1 MTTELSPQLRQSLDR
16 LIGYDAIDAQPDWG
30 DVAGRAARG
39 RRRSLVLAILACFA
53 LAVFVSAAFAFG
65 NDLWQ
70 LVAGKPVSTKR
81 LSPEERRMFASLASG
96 RPILRTQPNDPALRR
111 LGKDVSVRLLADQ
124 GGYTFYVIEVRGRY
138 PTRCFATGRAW
149 KPRLFGS
156 MVCPIPGRRPE
167 PGSFP
172 SAEHPVLDQS
182 AFDPRSGQPR
192 VFRLVGF
199 AAVPVKKVGL
209 LTADGDVIATVP
221 VVNSTYLKTTGLP
234 AKGVE
239 AIVAFDGS
247 GRRVY
252 CEDIAADDPCGNRQ
266 ALGHVKAP
274 PPSPP
279 QPEPPQVRRGALV
292 QRGESQGVSVSIYK
306 PGIAV
311 FDITS
316 VSARVRRLATGASAG
331 CLRVRFL
338 NGRWLS
344 DDLDVSVR
352 AGAVGRAGDRL
363 RIDLAGGRPY
373 SLPYAVPPPYDGCE
387 LNGVFGRR
395 WNDAFGTR
403 APVEIPLSEAGRHFF
418 NDRAAARDLAYFVR
432 SKRVQ
437 QIRLN
442 SSPRPG
448 LEALARRY
456 PHRVVGLLRE
466 DQFAPED
473 KIGFWIG
480 PGTIRFT
487 TTSSTGRRFF
497 VNAVRRTLKLPRSN
511 LGDLAFVF

>member
-1 MTTELSPQLRQSLDR
+1 YEAL
-16 LIGYDAIDAQPDWG
+16 DAQPDWG

-39 RRRSLVLAILACFA
+39 RRRSVVLAILACFA

-65 NDLWQ
+65 TDLWQ

-81 LSPEERRMFASLASG
+81 LSPEEQRMFASLASG

-111 LGKDVSVRLLADQ
+111 LGKDVSVRRLADQ

-156 MVCPIPGRRPE
+156 MECPIPGRRPE

-172 SAEHPVLDQS
+172 SARNPVLDQS
-182 AFDPRSGQPR
+182 EFAPRGGKVS
-192 VFRLVGF
+192 RLVGF
-199 AAVPVKKVGL
+199 AAVAVKKVGL
-209 LTADGDVIATVP
+209 
-221 VVNSTYLKTTGLP
+221 
-234 AKGVE
+234 
-239 AIVAFDGS
+239 
-247 GRRVY
+247 
-252 CEDIAADDPCGNRQ
+252 
-266 ALGHVKAP
+266 
-274 PPSPP
+274 
-279 QPEPPQVRRGALV
+279 GALV
-292 QRGESQGVSVSIYK
+292 QRGKSQGVSVSVYD
-306 PGIAV
+306 PGVAI
-311 FDITS
+311 FDL
-316 VSARVRRLATGASAG
+316 SAASPRVVKRLGAGVSAG
-331 CLRVRFL
+331 CLRTRFL

-344 DDLDVSVR
+344 DDLSS
-352 AGAVGRAGDRL
+352 GALGRGGDRL
-363 RIDLAGGRPY
+363 RVDLVGGGGFM
-373 SLPYAVPPPYDGCE
+373 LPDEVPPPYQGCE
-387 LNGVFGRR
+387 ISGYYGRR

-403 APVEIPLSEAGRHFF
+403 ALVEIPLSEAGRHFF

-432 SKRVQ
+432 SGRVQ
-437 QIRLN
+437 RVRL
-442 SSPRPG
+442 SPSPRPG

-456 PHRVVGLLRE
+456 PHRVVELQRK

-487 TTSSTGRRFF
+487 TTSSTGRRLF
-497 VNAVRRTLKLPRSN
+497 VVAKRRTLKLPSQN

>member
-1 MTTELSPQLRQSLDR
+1 MTTEFSPQLRQSLDR
-16 LIGYDAIDAQPDWG
+16 LVGYEALDAQPDWG

-39 RRRSLVLAILACFA
+39 RRRSVVLAILACFV
-53 LAVFVSAAFAFG
+53 LAVFVSAAFAYG
-65 NDLWQ
+65 TDLWQ

-81 LSPEERRMFASLASG
+81 LSPLERRMFASLASG
-96 RPILRTQPNDPALRR
+96 RPVLRTQPNDPALRR

-138 PTRCFATGRAW
+138 PIRCFATGRAW
-149 KPRLFGS
+149 KPRQISG
-156 MVCPIPGRRPE
+156 MVCGIPGRRPQ

-182 AFDPRSGQPR
+182 GFAPRGGK
-192 VFRLVGF
+192 VFRLIGF
-199 AAVPVKKVGL
+199 AAVGVKKVGL
-209 LTADGDVIATVP
+209 LTANGNVIATVP

-234 AKGVE
+234 ANGVE

-252 CEDIAADDPCGNRQ
+252 CEDVAANDRCGNRPAPQ
-266 ALGHVKAP
+266 HVTP
-274 PPSPP
+274 PRPSP
-279 QPEPPQVRRGALV
+279 QEPRPVRLGALV
-292 QRGESQGVSVSIYK
+292 QRGKSQGVSVSVYD
-306 PGIAV
+306 PGVAI
-311 FDITS
+311 FDL
-316 VSARVRRLATGASAG
+316 SAASPRVVKLAASAG
-331 CLRVRFL
+331 CLRARFL

-344 DDLDVSVR
+344 DDLSS
-352 AGAVGRAGDRL
+352 GILGRAYDRL
-363 RIDLAGGRPY
+363 RVDVAGGGGLM
-373 SLPYAVPPPYDGCE
+373 LPHEVPPPYEGCE
-387 LNGVFGRR
+387 ITGYYGRR

-403 APVEIPLSEAGRHFF
+403 ALVEIPLSEAGRHFF

-432 SKRVQ
+432 SGRVQ
-437 QIRLN
+437 RIRL
-442 SSPRPG
+442 SPSPRPG
-448 LEALARRY
+448 LEAFARRY
-456 PHRVVGLLRE
+456 PHRVVELQRK

-487 TTSSTGRRFF
+487 TTSSTGRRLF
-497 VNAVRRTLKLPRSN
+497 VVAKRRTLKLPSQN

>member
-1 MTTELSPQLRQSLDR
+1 MTTEFSPQLRQSLDR
-16 LIGYDAIDAQPDWG
+16 LIGYEALDAQPDWG

-53 LAVFVSAAFAFG
+53 LIVFVSAAFAYG
-65 NDLWQ
+65 TDLWQ

-138 PTRCFATGRAW
+138 PTRCFAAGRAW

-156 MVCPIPGRRPE
+156 MECPIPGRRPE

-172 SAEHPVLDQS
+172 SAKNPVLDQS
-182 AFDPRSGQPR
+182 DFAFGGGIFS
-192 VFRLVGF
+192 RLVGF
-199 AAVPVKKVGL
+199 AAVAVKKVGL

-221 VVNSTYLKTTGLP
+221 VVNSTYLKTIRPP

-252 CEDIAADDPCGNRQ
+252 CLDIVAADPCGNKQ
-266 ALGHVKAP
+266 APEQVTA
-274 PPSPP
+274 P
-279 QPEPPQVRRGALV
+279 QPLPRPARLGALV
-292 QRGESQGVSVSIYK
+292 QRGKSQGVSVSVYD
-306 PGIAV
+306 PGVAI
-311 FDITS
+311 FDL
-316 VSARVRRLATGASAG
+316 SAASPRVARLAASAG
-331 CLRVRFL
+331 CLRARFL

-344 DDLDVSVR
+344 DDLSS
-352 AGAVGRAGDRL
+352 GTLGRNYARL
-363 RIDLAGGRPY
+363 RVDLGG
-373 SLPYAVPPPYDGCE
+373 SGGSMLPAEVPPPYEGCE
-387 LNGVFGRR
+387 ISGSYGRR

-403 APVEIPLSEAGRHFF
+403 ALVEIPLNEAGRHFF
-418 NDRAAARDLAYFVR
+418 NDRAAARDLAFFVR

-437 QIRLN
+437 QIRL
-442 SSPRPG
+442 SPSPRPG

-456 PHRVVGLLRE
+456 PHRVVELQRE
-466 DQFAPED
+466 GQFAPED
-473 KIGFWIG
+473 KIGFWVG
-480 PGTIRFT
+480 QGTIRFT
-487 TTSSTGRRFF
+487 TTSSTGSRFF
-497 VNAVRRTLKLPRSN
+497 VTAVQRALKLPRNN

>member
-16 LIGYDAIDAQPDWG
+16 LVGYEALDAQPDWG

-39 RRRSLVLAILACFA
+39 RRRSVVLAILACFA

-65 NDLWQ
+65 TDLWQ

-81 LSPEERRMFASLASG
+81 LSPEEQRMFASLASG

-111 LGKDVSVRLLADQ
+111 LGKDVSVRRLADQ

-156 MVCPIPGRRPE
+156 MECPIPGRRPE

-172 SAEHPVLDQS
+172 SARNPVLDQS
-182 AFDPRSGQPR
+182 EFAPRGGEVS
-192 VFRLVGF
+192 RLVGF
-199 AAVPVKKVGL
+199 AAVAVKKVGL
-209 LTADGDVIATVP
+209 LTAAGDVIASVP
-221 VVNSTYLKTTGLP
+221 VVNSTYLKTIRPP
-234 AKGVE
+234 ATGVE

-252 CEDIAADDPCGNRQ
+252 CEDVAANDRCGNRP
-266 ALGHVKAP
+266 APEHVTP
-274 PPSPP
+274 PRPSP
-279 QPEPPQVRRGALV
+279 QREPRPVRLGALV
-292 QRGESQGVSVSIYK
+292 QRGKSQGVSVSVYD
-306 PGIAV
+306 PGVAI
-311 FDITS
+311 FDL
-316 VSARVRRLATGASAG
+316 SAASPRVVKRLGAGVSAG
-331 CLRVRFL
+331 CLRTRFL

-344 DDLDVSVR
+344 DDLSS
-352 AGAVGRAGDRL
+352 GALGRGGDRL
-363 RIDLAGGRPY
+363 RVDLVGGGGFM
-373 SLPYAVPPPYDGCE
+373 LPDEVPPPYQGCE
-387 LNGVFGRR
+387 ISGYYGRR

-403 APVEIPLSEAGRHFF
+403 ALVEIPLGEAGRHFF

-432 SKRVQ
+432 SGRVQ
-437 QIRLN
+437 RIRL
-442 SSPRPG
+442 SPSPRPG

-456 PHRVVGLLRE
+456 PHRVVELQRK

-487 TTSSTGRRFF
+487 TTSSTGRRLF
-497 VNAVRRTLKLPRSN
+497 VVAKRRTLKLPSQN

>member
-1 MTTELSPQLRQSLDR
+1 MTTEFSPELRQTLDR
-16 LIGYDAIDAQPDWG
+16 LVGYDAIDAQPNWG

-65 NDLWQ
+65 TDLWQ

-111 LGKDVSVRLLADQ
+111 LGKDVSVRLLADR
-124 GGYTFYVIEVRGRY
+124 GGYSFYVIEVRRRY
-138 PTRCFATGRAW
+138 PTRCFARGLTG
-149 KPRLFGS
+149 KPSLFGS

-172 SAEHPVLDQS
+172 SAKNPVLDQS
-182 AFDPRSGQPR
+182 EFAFRGGEVS
-192 VFRLVGF
+192 RLVGF
-199 AAVPVKKVGL
+199 AAVAVKKVGL
-209 LTADGDVIATVP
+209 LTAHGDVIATVP
-221 VVNSTYLKTTGLP
+221 VVNSTYLKTIRPP
-234 AKGVE
+234 ATGVE

-252 CEDIAADDPCGNRQ
+252 CEDIAAADPCGTRQ
-266 ALGHVKAP
+266 APEHVTA
-274 PPSPP
+274 
-279 QPEPPQVRRGALV
+279 PEPLSRPARLGALV
-292 QRGESQGVSVSIYK
+292 QHGKSQGVSVAVYD
-306 PGIAV
+306 PGVAI
-311 FDITS
+311 FDL
-316 VSARVRRLATGASAG
+316 SAASPRVASLGASAG
-331 CLRVRFL
+331 CLRARFL

-344 DDLDVSVR
+344 DELSSGTLGRNYAHLRVDL
-352 AGAVGRAGDRL
+352 VG
-363 RIDLAGGRPY
+363 GGG
-373 SLPYAVPPPYDGCE
+373 SMLPNEVPPPYEGCE
-387 LNGVFGRR
+387 ISGSYGRR

-403 APVEIPLSEAGRHFF
+403 ALVEIPLSEAGRHFF

-432 SKRVQ
+432 SGRVQ
-437 QIRLN
+437 RIRL
-442 SSPRPG
+442 SPSPRPG
-448 LEALARRY
+448 LEALTRRY
-456 PHRVVGLLRE
+456 PQRVVELQRE

-487 TTSSTGRRFF
+487 TTSSTGRRLF
-497 VNAVRRTLKLPRSN
+497 VVAKRRTLKLPSQN